1 MSGDIKLT
9 VEAGVDVRG
18 KGKLSAF
25 LEREASYL
33 RQGRRQRSVKPRET
47 RTLRWA
53 LEGGRRRREVYWDN
67 CR

>member
-25 LEREASYL
+25 LVRRASYL
-33 RQGRRQRSVKPRET
+33 
-47 RTLRWA
+47 
-53 LEGGRRRREVYWDN
+53 
-67 CR
+67 